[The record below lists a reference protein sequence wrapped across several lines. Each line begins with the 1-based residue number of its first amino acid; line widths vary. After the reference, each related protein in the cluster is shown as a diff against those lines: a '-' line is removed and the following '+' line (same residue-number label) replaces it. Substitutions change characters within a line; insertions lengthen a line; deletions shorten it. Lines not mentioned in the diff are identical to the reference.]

1 MPRGQKRDGDP
12 SQQVAKEPKASMS
25 PEDTLR
31 EVLNHFEET
40 ILKTD
45 GPYISKHLRLRQ
57 RVSSKNFRAYHIHL
71 ADKTCSAAFNR
82 RDHPYF
88 PVRKDSNGI
97 ELKLQEDLYLDIGT
111 VVSFT
116 HVGVRG
122 NNVVLPFSFVH
133 PSEIEEKRDT
143 LLDASLFLNEKGFPV
158 VGFALFDVVPC
169 TLTVYATDFEG
180 ETCTEVETREID
192 LWK

>member
-12 SQQVAKEPKASMS
+12 SQQVAKAPKALMS

-31 EVLNHFEET
+31 EVLNHIQRLF
-40 ILKTD
+40 KYD
-45 GPYISKHLRLRQ
+45 GPGISRYPRLRN
-57 RVSSKNFRAYHIHL
+57 RVSSKNFRAYNIHL
-71 ADKTCSAAFNR
+71 ADKTCSDFFNR

-88 PVRKDSNGI
+88 PVRKDSDGI
-97 ELKLQEDLYLDIGT
+97 ELKMQEGLYLYIGT

-122 NNVVLPFSFVH
+122 NNVVLPLCFVH
-133 PSEIEEKRDT
+133 SSEIEEKRDT
-143 LLDASLFLNEKGFPV
+143 LLDASLFLKEKGFPV
-158 VGFALFDVVPC
+158 LGFALFNVVPC
-169 TLTVYATDFEG
+169 ELTVYATDFEG
-180 ETCTEVETREID
+180 ETCTKMETRKID